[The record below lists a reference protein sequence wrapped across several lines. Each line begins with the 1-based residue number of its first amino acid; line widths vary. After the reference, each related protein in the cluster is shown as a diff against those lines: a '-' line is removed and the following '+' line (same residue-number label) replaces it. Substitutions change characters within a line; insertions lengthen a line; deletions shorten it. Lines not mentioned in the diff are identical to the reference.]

1 MKWKITKLD
10 RRHSGYNVMKYMI
23 EIDRRSVPIGASK
36 DEQIAFF
43 KDMRVWFWD
52 SYGPGSELA
61 YVAIQ
66 MSTSSEEPNR
76 SSFGLPTKERWA
88 WQTDF
93 GHMRLYLKSDAEMT
107 FFNLKFTG

>member
-10 RRHSGYNVMKYMI
+10 RRHGGYNVMKYMI
-23 EIDRRSVPIGASK
+23 EIDQRSVPIGVSK
-36 DEQIAFF
+36 DEQMAFF
-43 KDMRVWFWD
+43 KDMRAWMWEN
-52 SYGPGSELA
+52 YGPGAELG

-76 SSFGLPTKERWA
+76 SSFGLPTKEHWA

-93 GHMRLYLKSDAEMT
+93 GHRRLYLKSDKEMT
-107 FFNLKFTG
+107 FFRLKFV